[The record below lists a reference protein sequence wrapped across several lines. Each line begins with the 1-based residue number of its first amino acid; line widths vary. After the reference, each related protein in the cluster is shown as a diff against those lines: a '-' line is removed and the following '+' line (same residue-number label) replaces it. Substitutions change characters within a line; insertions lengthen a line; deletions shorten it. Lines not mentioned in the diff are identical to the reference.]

1 MNECIA
7 FHLCSIGFLMCLAYL
22 LCTLCTALLP
32 YQTLQSEIITVI
44 GHAFLVLMCYFGN
57 LEDTAIDLSVNAL
70 QHVLIPT
77 DVETLINEGSIM
89 C

>member
-1 MNECIA
+1 
-7 FHLCSIGFLMCLAYL
+7 MCLAYL
-22 LCTLCTALLP
+22 PCNLCTALLP

-44 GHAFLVLMCYFGN
+44 GHAFLALMCYFGN
-57 LEDTAIDLSVNAL
+57 LEDTAIHLSVNGL
-70 QHVLIPT
+70 QHVLILT